1 MRTTRPRV
9 LRYLHSTSSRFVV
22 EGLRVHGKRVRKFFA
37 SQREAKA
44 WLRAFEARAAK
55 EGKEAPLLISD
66 ALRIEAVTQAERL
79 RAVGS
84 TLTQAVDHYLAH
96 LAAVERSCTVNELI
110 AKLRRANEED
120 GLSIITL
127 RDRKSRLSHFA
138 ADFGE
143 RMVASV
149 AGHEISDWLRDRGRS
164 LRDREN
170 HRAALNAL
178 FNFGVLHRFTPK
190 NPVAEVPKKRRIP
203 APEVLVLTAAQMRA
217 MLAAAEPAHLPF
229 YLFGGFAGL
238 RSSEIERLDWGEV
251 DLVKRTVF
259 VNRAG
264 KTGKRYVSIPDN
276 LAAWLAP
283 LARQSGRVMTGMETK
298 AARAAGRAAA
308 GLAAWPD
315 NALRHSY
322 GTFHL
327 AHHRNGALTAH
338 EMGNSIKVVR
348 THYDSVARPAEGAEW
363 WAITPPA
370 EYGNVVAFGAEVA
383 CG

>member
-9 LRYLHSTSSRFVV
+9 LRYRHSTSCRFVV
-22 EGLRVHGKRVRKFFA
+22 EGLRVQGKRVRRFFP
-37 SQREAKA
+37 SEREAKA

-55 EGKEAPLLISD
+55 EGLEAPLLISD
-66 ALRIEAVTQAERL
+66 SLRIEAVTQAERL

-84 TLTQAVDHYLAH
+84 TITQAVDHYLAH
-96 LAAVERSCTVNELI
+96 LAAVKQSCTVDELI
-110 AKLRRANEED
+110 TKLRRANEED
-120 GLSIITL
+120 GLAVVTL
-127 RDRKSRLSHFA
+127 RDRRSRLGHFS
-138 ADFGE
+138 ADFGG
-143 RMVASV
+143 RMVASI
-149 AGHEISDWLRDRGRS
+149 AGHEISDWLRGRGRS

-203 APEVLVLTAAQMRA
+203 GPEVRVLTAAQMRV
-217 MLAAAEPAHLPF
+217 MLAESDAAHLPF

-238 RSSEIERLDWGEV
+238 RSSEIERLDWSDV

-264 KTGKRYVSIPDN
+264 KTGKRYVTIPDN

-283 LARQSGRVMTGMETK
+283 LARQTGRVMNGMETA
-298 AARAAGRAAA
+298 AARAAGRVAA

-322 GTFHL
+322 GTYHI
-327 AHHRNGALTAH
+327 AHHRNSALTAH

-363 WAITPPA
+363 WGIMPPA
-370 EYGNVVAFGAEVA
+370 EHASVVAFGAEVA